1 MADRVRITSLG
12 ALAGDPAQERG
23 DRKSLL
29 LLLGVVVVVYKYCSV
44 LPFPIIVV

>member
-29 LLLGVVVVVYKYCSV
+29 LLLGVVVVYKYCSV